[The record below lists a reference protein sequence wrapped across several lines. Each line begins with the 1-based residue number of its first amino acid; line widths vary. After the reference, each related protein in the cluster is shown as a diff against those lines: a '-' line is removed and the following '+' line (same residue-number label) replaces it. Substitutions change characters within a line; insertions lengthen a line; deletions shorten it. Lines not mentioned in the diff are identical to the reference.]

1 MCIDI
6 VEISFG
12 IVNGQIC
19 QLLTELSTQD
29 IFSFLDNNLS
39 KCQGILTRLG
49 TCIDIKEIWFW
60 NANGQISSIF
70 TELSAHYMIMA
81 GYYRFTFF
89 ISFCLLVS
97 FFFFFFYSEI
107 FKCRILITDIRDAHL
122 PFFCWKMTSRHKLK
136 STLSLCKVSL
146 WAQLFKANDVV
157 S

>member
-6 VEISFG
+6 VEILFG

-19 QLLTELSTQD
+19 QLLTESSTRD

-49 TCIDIKEIWFW
+49 TCIDIKEVWFW

-97 FFFFFFYSEI
+97 FFFFFLFRNFQMQNSHHWHQRCTFTI
-107 FKCRILITDIRDAHL
+107 
-122 PFFCWKMTSRHKLK
+122 FCWKMTSRHKLK

-146 WAQLFKANDVV
+146 WAKLFKANDVV
-157 S
+157 R